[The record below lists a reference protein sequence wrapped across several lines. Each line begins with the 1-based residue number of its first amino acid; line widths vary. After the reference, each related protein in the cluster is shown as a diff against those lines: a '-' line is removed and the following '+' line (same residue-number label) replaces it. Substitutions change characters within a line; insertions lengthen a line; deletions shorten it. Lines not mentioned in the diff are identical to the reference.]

1 MNISNPKNT
10 KTLIIGNL
18 PVNISSITGKIS
30 RNVNSDTALIK
41 NLAVMNCYSTDD
53 YVAFNF
59 IKTTN
64 QSVKCIFE
72 IEFDS
77 LVKQTKDELIF
88 SKDDIFYSLTTMA
101 SNTCAIYAW
110 RTVQFIGSF
119 KAKPT

>member
-30 RNVNSDTALIK
+30 QNINTYTASIK

-59 IKTTN
+59 IKCILQIQIGTKEQNPLSLLPFYCQCELN
-64 QSVKCIFE
+64 QVVMLLLLEATSV
-72 IEFDS
+72 
-77 LVKQTKDELIF
+77 
-88 SKDDIFYSLTTMA
+88 
-101 SNTCAIYAW
+101 
-110 RTVQFIGSF
+110 
-119 KAKPT
+119 